1 MEAGRHHGRRHRLPV
16 QVHPEGRQRKRDL
29 GVRRQPDG
37 HRPGERQG
45 RTERHLA
52 ELTAGALTAPPIHP
66 SVAGP
71 GTLWSSTDL
80 DHRGDP
86 HP

>member
-1 MEAGRHHGRRHRLPV
+1 MEAGRHDARGHRLPV

-37 HRPGERQG
+37 HRPVRRQG

-52 ELTAGALTAPPIHP
+52 ELNRGR
-66 SVAGP
+66 V
-71 GTLWSSTDL
+71 
-80 DHRGDP
+80 HRPADSPLCGRTR
-86 HP
+86 HTVVFHRS